1 MLGDSLSIGGCVMG
15 YNLTRDY
22 AGHWLVTKGPNGK
35 PVAVFYTHNV
45 PSYVGKRRAEKFIK
59 AMV

>member
-1 MLGDSLSIGGCVMG
+1 MG